1 MLKFIFLVGRTLIDE
16 ANFYAYIDSRLLFL
30 LNQFGAKID
39 FRNYNAIKE
48 DIIKNRKVIDG
59 GIVELVIQICRVL
72 MPEGYEK
79 IILRYLLPSIEFAE
93 KHFVYLR
100 DDAIRTLEIL
110 CQYFKIGI
118 IANQDKKILKILEF
132 HDLGKN
138 FHSCILSFGSNT
150 EHDKEILGLV
160 LEMMKKRA
168 TECIMIDDRLD
179 RYMQHANILG
189 MITIRLNSI
198 FNLQEHLTQNE
209 IPKFTLNNLME
220 LVNIQSKMRLD
231 QVK

>member
-16 ANFYAYIDSRLLFL
+16 TNFYAYIDSRLLFL

-48 DIIKNRKVIDG
+48 DIIKNRK
-59 GIVELVIQICRVL
+59 
-72 MPEGYEK
+72 
-79 IILRYLLPSIEFAE
+79 
-93 KHFVYLR
+93 
-100 DDAIRTLEIL
+100 LEIL

-198 FNLQEHLTQNE
+198 FNL
-209 IPKFTLNNLME
+209 
-220 LVNIQSKMRLD
+220 
-231 QVK
+231 